1 MKKRYPINLCCNSTI
16 SGGRHVRLIFLILMM
31 AFSVA
36 LPDRARSHENCT
48 GVENPVIAS
57 VDGNIITV
65 QDIEDKQINDLRA
78 ELYKRL
84 ESKMQLQALKKLSE
98 KYPKYTL
105 NLQPEIS
112 DKAISDF
119 YRQNNLQTRGTLE
132 DLKPRI
138 MALLQMQAISKYYNT
153 LYQEAVKKGLII
165 SYLKQPNEYL
175 VGVPV
180 ETAYLWGNKRAQVM
194 VMEFSDYQCPFCSRV
209 QATIKRLRKTYQNR
223 VIFGYRHSPLAFHK
237 EADEAAI
244 AVECARDQGKFAP
257 YHNTLFNNYRKIRI
271 GAFEGW
277 AKEVA
282 VKNLKLF
289 KKCLNIEKYRNRVEN
304 DQKAATAAGIRG
316 TPGFIIGKYDS
327 KTGTITGEVLSGAQ
341 PESAFVETIEK
352 YLRKK

>member
-1 MKKRYPINLCCNSTI
+1 MKERFSINLCS
-16 SGGRHVRLIFLILMM
+16 SSALPDVLHARLILLILVM

-48 GVENPVIAS
+48 GAENPIIAS
-57 VDGNIITV
+57 VDGNVITV

-78 ELYKRL
+78 ELHKRL

-98 KYPKYTL
+98 KYPKYKL
-105 NLQPEIS
+105 NLQPKIS
-112 DKAISDF
+112 DKTINDF

-132 DLKPRI
+132 DLKLRI
-138 MALLQMQAISKYYNT
+138 KGLLQMQAISEYYNT
-153 LYQEAVKKGLII
+153 LYQEAVKKGLIV
-165 SYLKQPNEYL
+165 SFLKQPNEFL
-175 VGVPV
+175 VSVPV
-180 ETAYLWGNKRAQVM
+180 ETAYLWGNKRERVM

-223 VIFGYRHSPLAFHK
+223 VIFGYRHSPLEFHK

-257 YHNTLFNNYRKIRI
+257 YHDTLFNNYRNIRI
-271 GAFEGW
+271 GAFAGW
-277 AKEVA
+277 ASEVG
-282 VKNLKLF
+282 VKNLKRF
-289 KKCLNIEKYRNRVEN
+289 KSCLTSETYRSRVEN
-304 DQKAATAAGIRG
+304 DQKAAQAAGIRG
-316 TPGFIIGKYDS
+316 TPGFVIGKYDS

-341 PESAFVETIEK
+341 PESAFVEIIEK